1 VEQIGIVEASNRFP
15 DLVARVV
22 QQGQCVTVFQSGVP
36 VVDVVPTRQGQ
47 INVADRQKALAK
59 IKSLRRQIKP
69 MGDGEIVALIRDNR
83 P

>member
-1 VEQIGIVEASNRFP
+1 VEQIGITEASKHFP

-22 QQGQCVTVFQSGVP
+22 QQGRCVTVVESGVP
-36 VVDVVPTRQGQ
+36 VVDIVPTRQGQ
-47 INVADRQKALAK
+47 INTTNRRQALTK

-69 MGDGEIVALIRDNR
+69 MSEGEIAALILENR